1 MIVCPACKSD
11 LIKSNRKFLCTNN
24 SCVHSKNE
32 HAFGMI
38 NNKPLLISFETH
50 DTVCKPSFYMDK
62 NFQVVKRRNPKILK
76 IFYSIVYGSSKE
88 TKKNINIF
96 LSKLNNIKSPRILI
110 VGGGTEGHSLEGVLK
125 NKNSIITSI
134 DLYPSINTDYICDAH
149 FLPFKDCT
157 FDAVIIQA
165 VLEHVLTPL
174 DVVNEIHRV
183 LKESGVIYAETSFL
197 QHVHEKEYDFTR
209 YTPNGH
215 RYLFKNFES
224 ISFGS
229 IKGPITVLA
238 WTMRNLFETIFRS
251 TYIGKLISI
260 PFFIAANLFDRFLKN
275 SFSILGSGAVYFLGI
290 KKEGFV
296 LRANEVKDTYLKIDK
311 YL

>member
-11 LIKSNRKFLCTNN
+11 LILSDKKFLCTNN
-24 SCVHSKNE
+24 DCVHSKNE
-32 HAFGMI
+32 YAYGMYS
-38 NNKPLLISFETH
+38 NKPLLISFETN
-50 DTVCKPSFYMDK
+50 DTVCKPSFYKEKD
-62 NFQVVKRRNPKILK
+62 FQVVKRRNPKILK
-76 IFYSIVYGSSKE
+76 LFYSIVYGASIE
-88 TKKNINIF
+88 TKKNIDMF
-96 LSKLNNIKSPRILI
+96 LSRLNKLKSPSILI

-125 NKNSIITSI
+125 NKNPLITSI
-134 DLYPSINTDYICDAH
+134 DIYPSVNTDYICDAH

-165 VLEHVLTPL
+165 VLEHVLSPP
-174 DVVNEIHRV
+174 DVVDEIHRV
-183 LKESGVIYAETSFL
+183 LKENGVVYAETSFL

-215 RYLFKNFES
+215 RYLFKKFDS

-238 WTMRNLFETIFRS
+238 WTVRNLFETIFRS
-251 TYIGKLISI
+251 TYIGKLASI
-260 PFFIAANLFDRFLKN
+260 PFFIAANFFDRFLKN

-290 KKEGFV
+290 KKDGFF
-296 LRANEVKDTYLKIDK
+296 LKANEVQETYLKIDK